1 MSERYSHIIEVLGQ
15 STFDKIQTCKIL
27 VVGAGGIGCELLKN
41 LVLTGFKNIDIIDLD
56 TIDISNLNRQ
66 FLFRKQHIGMSKA
79 KIAKESVLKYNELV
93 NITAHHGDV
102 KSIEFGSEFFKKFDL
117 VMNALDNI
125 SARRHVNR
133 LCLSVDVP
141 MIESG
146 SAGYLGQ
153 VSVIRKGITECFEC
167 QPIAVPKQFAVCTIR
182 TNPSAPI
189 HCIVWAKMLFGK
201 LFGPKDDGDS
211 SSLTDLDNDI
221 IHGTEE
227 LGNIK
232 RDEKLSIEKEKGFN
246 RWVFH
251 KIFHTDIETLIH
263 MPDLWKDKQPPTSL
277 LLDEILTSKQEQDK
291 KEVEKIGDQLIF
303 TLPDQK
309 QWSFKENVEVFLDC
323 LEKLKQQQLQQNGK
337 PMTWDKDDEL
347 ALSFVCSASN
357 IRSNIFGI
365 PMKSRFDVKSMAGN
379 IIPAIATTNA
389 VIGGL
394 IVIEAIKIVDGRF
407 DQCRSTYLYQLPSG
421 KRLLMPVEIEPQ
433 NPKCF
438 VCNRSFITCRL
449 NTEKITIGQ
458 FIDQVL
464 KKTLAL
470 NEPIL
475 TVGTD
480 IIYEG
485 GDQDLSKEE
494 IEQRSKIEKKT
505 LATHRLTND
514 TSLIVEDYNQD
525 FQVTI
530 NIQHTTDFD
539 EDVKKLKKQ
548 KQKEIDEKEGKT
560 TLEKE
565 KEEDDKFFE
574 IIGKSTIQTSQP
586 TTTTTTTTT
595 TSTID
600 TNNKDSVVEDDD
612 DFMFIED
619 IPSATTT
626 TTTTNTNATESTTN
640 KKRKEIDT
648 DESEDL
654 ESSKKLKSNLQD

>member
-15 STFDKIQTCKIL
+15 TTFDKIQTCKIL

-79 KIAKESVLKYNELV
+79 KIAKESVMKYNEQV

-102 KSIEFGSEFFKKFDL
+102 KSGEFGSEFFKKFDL

-146 SAGYLGQ
+146 TAGYLGQ
-153 VSVIRKGITECFEC
+153 VSVIRKGKTECFEC
-167 QPIAVPKQFAVCTIR
+167 QPIPVPKQFAVCTIR

-201 LFGPKDDGDS
+201 LFGPKDDSDS
-211 SSLTDLDNDI
+211 SSLTDLENNI

-232 RDEKLSIEKEKGFN
+232 RDEQLLLEKEKGFK

-277 LLDEILTSKQEQDK
+277 KLDEILSSKELAET
-291 KEVEKIGDQLIF
+291 KEEGDQLIF
-303 TLPDQK
+303 KLPDQK
-309 QWSFKENVEVFLDC
+309 QWTFKENVEVFLDC
-323 LEKLKQQQLQQNGK
+323 LEKLKQQFDESNSK

-357 IRSNIFGI
+357 IRSKIFNI

-394 IVIEAIKIVDGRF
+394 IVMEAIKVIDGRF
-407 DQCRSTYLYQLPSG
+407 DECRATYLYQLPSG
-421 KRLLMPVEIEPQ
+421 KRLLMPTQLEPQ

-449 NTEKITIGQ
+449 NTEKTTISQ
-458 FIDQVL
+458 FIEHVL
-464 KKTLAL
+464 KKSLAV

-475 TVGTD
+475 TVGND

-530 NIQHTTDFD
+530 TIQHTTDFD
-539 EDVKKLKKQ
+539 EETKKLKKQ
-548 KQKEIDEKEGKT
+548 QQKEKDQKEGKT
-560 TLEKE
+560 TTQEKE
-565 KEEDDKFFE
+565 DDDKFFE
-574 IIGKSTIQTSQP
+574 IIGKSIIQPSQ
-586 TTTTTTTTT
+586 TTTTTTT
-595 TSTID
+595 TSTESNNN
-600 TNNKDSVVEDDD
+600 NNKDGVIDDD
-612 DFMFIED
+612 DDGFMFVED
-619 IPSATTT
+619 QPST
-626 TTTTNTNATESTTN
+626 TTTTNNTTSTSSTIESTPS